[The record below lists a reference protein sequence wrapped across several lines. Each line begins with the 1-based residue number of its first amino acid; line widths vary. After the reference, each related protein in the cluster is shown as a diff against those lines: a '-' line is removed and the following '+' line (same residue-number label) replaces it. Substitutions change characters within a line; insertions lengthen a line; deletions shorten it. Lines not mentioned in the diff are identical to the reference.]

1 VLFLVVLF
9 FIKKAPIFK
18 NTTTYQKENTSKLAY
33 GDATIEDLVSK
44 DGDGDG
50 ILDWEEG
57 LWGTDPK
64 NRETNPGTPDSVTI
78 AGIKAEQK
86 TIEDNS
92 YQEPEKLTETDKF
105 SREFFATIATLN
117 QNGAMDQETVEALS
131 ASLAEKL
138 QNSEIKKVYLI
149 SEIKVISNDSLEAIL
164 SYKNTLNGIVDKYKV
179 NYTVLDVLQKFSKD
193 EDNIDASVLSQLTPI
208 IENTDKMI
216 GEMVKMAV
224 PKSLSVLHLN
234 VVNSL
239 QRLVENLK
247 DIQLYDADAIVFYS
261 AVSQYFPNA
270 NTLDTSVGAL
280 EKTINQKF
288 SN

>member
-1 VLFLVVLF
+1 
-9 FIKKAPIFK
+9 
-18 NTTTYQKENTSKLAY
+18 
-33 GDATIEDLVSK
+33 
-44 DGDGDG
+44 
-50 ILDWEEG
+50 
-57 LWGTDPK
+57 
-64 NRETNPGTPDSVTI
+64 
-78 AGIKAEQK
+78 
-86 TIEDNS
+86 
-92 YQEPEKLTETDKF
+92 
-105 SREFFATIATLN
+105 
-117 QNGAMDQETVEALS
+117 MDQETVEALS

>member
-1 VLFLVVLF
+1 
-9 FIKKAPIFK
+9 
-18 NTTTYQKENTSKLAY
+18 
-33 GDATIEDLVSK
+33 
-44 DGDGDG
+44 
-50 ILDWEEG
+50 
-57 LWGTDPK
+57 
-64 NRETNPGTPDSVTI
+64 
-78 AGIKAEQK
+78 
-86 TIEDNS
+86 
-92 YQEPEKLTETDKF
+92 
-105 SREFFATIATLN
+105 
-117 QNGAMDQETVEALS
+117 M
-131 ASLAEKL
+131 
-138 QNSEIKKVYLI
+138 
-149 SEIKVISNDSLEAIL
+149 
-164 SYKNTLNGIVDKYKV
+164 